1 MESLEKEKL
10 RDALRLQVSELIT
23 GDSLQQQSE
32 LIKRNDE
39 KREVI
44 KHLSAQIN
52 RLMEENRILKSYL
65 PSYEVDM
72 RLNTKSH
79 ISKLKRLHCIGKF
92 KG

>member
-10 RDALRLQVSELIT
+10 RDALRLQVSELT

-44 KHLSAQIN
+44 KHLIQAN
-52 RLMEENRILKSYL
+52 GRE
-65 PSYEVDM
+65 
-72 RLNTKSH
+72 
-79 ISKLKRLHCIGKF
+79 
-92 KG
+92 